1 MGIQRKRRREIDR
14 NDVVPRAH
22 ELKKSQ
28 KYGIILVR
36 LSDAQIGIAQRK
48 GRIQHDSV
56 PSVVMCVNINNDRQ
70 RNLMGQ
76 ASANQ
81 DDRAG

>member
-36 LSDAQIGIAQRK
+36 LSDAQIGIAQ
-48 GRIQHDSV
+48 
-56 PSVVMCVNINNDRQ
+56 
-70 RNLMGQ
+70 
-76 ASANQ
+76 
-81 DDRAG
+81 